1 MFEILKI
8 FFVYIV
14 SLNLS
19 AFLGV
24 GLLALFFQFKKEACE
39 MRKQSGVIICNEL
52 VQKEWFG
59 AYTSVI

>member
-24 GLLALFFQFKKEACE
+24 GLLALFFQFKKKKLAKCASKVE
-39 MRKQSGVIICNEL
+39 
-52 VQKEWFG
+52 
-59 AYTSVI
+59 